1 MCKFGITYSKKISQN
16 ARRSQYELEKKL
28 KKLESKLNCETN
40 FDEYRKCKKNLEFT
54 KFFLI
59 LKKNKKKTKKK
70 RSVKALVKN

>member
-28 KKLESKLNCETN
+28 KKLESNLNCETN
-40 FDEYRKCKKNLEFT
+40 FDEYRKCKKKLEFT

-59 LKKNKKKTKKK
+59 IKKNNKKKQK

>member
-28 KKLESKLNCETN
+28 KKLESNLNCETN

-59 LKKNKKKTKKK
+59 LKKKTNKQTKKKTI
-70 RSVKALVKN
+70 R

>member
-28 KKLESKLNCETN
+28 KKLESNLNCETN

-59 LKKNKKKTKKK
+59 LKRKQQKKNDPLK
-70 RSVKALVKN
+70 R

>member
-1 MCKFGITYSKKISQN
+1 MELLKYEMCKFAITYSKKISQN

-28 KKLESKLNCETN
+28 KKLESNLNSEIN

-59 LKKNKKKTKKK
+59 LKKKTKKNK
-70 RSVKALVKN
+70 KTIR

>member
-28 KKLESKLNCETN
+28 KKLESNLNCETN

-54 KFFLI
+54 KVFLI
-59 LKKNKKKTKKK
+59 LKKKQKNKKKTK
-70 RSVKALVKN
+70 RSVKA